1 MARKEPEPF
10 DPYELGTRRSDPTLA
25 ALEPLPPDPR
35 KTKVRNL
42 LFGFLA
48 LVVLIAVAS
57 HGRRGVPDI
66 AASCSKPCFAL
77 QSTTVPA
84 GGLLGWSAVGPAD
97 DTVVFAADTQ
107 TLPTSVATGR
117 LSGPSQ
123 LLKCNAHGRF
133 GVPLPTGTHTITAFA
148 VNPAGGITVLGSQQI
163 RVT

>member
-1 MARKEPEPF
+1 MARREPEPF

-66 AASCSKPCFAL
+66 GASCTKPSFAL
-77 QSTTVPA
+77 QTTTVPEN
-84 GGLLGWSAVGPAD
+84 GLLGWSAVGPAD
-97 DTVVFAADTQ
+97 DTVVFGADTR

-117 LSGPSQ
+117 LSGPSK
-123 LLKCNAHGRF
+123 LVGCAAHGRF
-133 GVPLPTGTHTITAFA
+133 GVPLKAGSHTITAFA
-148 VNPAGGITVLGSQQI
+148 VNPAGGVTILGSQKI